1 MGYIEDLLGRNE
13 RIVFATRQHW
23 VRILPSI
30 LGGAALAAVI
40 LGLTFALPQILFPW
54 SLLLLLAL
62 VYPLWHLTATALFWY
77 NRRYIITNRR
87 VIEMRGVFSKVMSDS
102 SLEKVTDVVLEQS
115 AMGRLLGFGDV
126 EILTA
131 SDVGVSLLKTI
142 ADPIGFKVWMLDQK
156 ESLLGI
162 GDLASEGEGAVEAAD
177 VPQLIQDLDE
187 LRQKGILTAEEF
199 QAEKQELL
207 DEL

>member
-23 VRILPSI
+23 VRILLSI
-30 LGGAALAAVI
+30 FGGAALTAVI
-40 LGLTFALPQILFPW
+40 LGLTFALSLFLFPW

-87 VIEMRGVFSKVMSDS
+87 VIEMRGVFNKVMGDS

-115 AMGRLLGFGDV
+115 AMGRLFGFGDV

-142 ADPIGFKVWMLDQK
+142 ANPIGFKVRMLDQK

-162 GDLASEGEGAVEAAD
+162 GDLASEGEGAVEATD
-177 VPQLIQDLDE
+177 VPQLIQELDE
-187 LRQKGILTAEEF
+187 LRQKGVLTAEEF
-199 QAEKQELL
+199 QAKKQELL